1 MNPSTTSA
9 EATADLEPQAPVS
22 MAPLKRRTYLNHE
35 TTVKSWLLTLDH
47 KRIGVM
53 WLFLLVGAF
62 MIGGF
67 FALVLRTK
75 LLHPGPFFISA
86 QQYNRAFTLHGVIMV
101 FFFMIPLIPGIFG
114 NFLLPLMLG
123 AKDVAFP
130 KLNLLSVYLY
140 LAGLSVALVAMI
152 HGGADTGWTFYTP
165 YSTTTPA
172 EVTPILVGAFLS
184 GLGSIVTGLNFI
196 VTLHTMRA
204 PGLTWFK
211 MPLFCWSIY
220 ATSIIQVLATP
231 VIGMVL
237 LMVGFERMFG
247 WGIFDPARGG
257 DPVLFQHLFWFYSHP
272 AVYIMVLPSMAVVS
286 EVVACYSRNR
296 PYGYKIIAFSSIGIA
311 FVGFLT
317 WGHHIFVSGQSIFD
331 AGVFGFLSMLVGIF
345 SAAKI
350 FSWVG
355 TMYKGSVEFSTPLL
369 YIFGFFFLFVFG
381 GMTGVAIATMS
392 LDVPWHGTYFIVAH
406 FHFIMVGATVMAFL
420 AAIHYWFPL
429 MFGRVYSERWAMASA
444 ILVQVGFIGTFFPQ
458 FLLGNEGMPRRYYQY
473 AERFQALNV
482 TSTMFAYVLA
492 IGLGLALLVLTFALF
507 WGKPS
512 GDNPWGSAGFEWLAA
527 CPPIPENFEGQPV
540 VNADSDPYAY
550 KVDIEVSHVS

>member
-1 MNPSTTSA
+1 MNPSTPSA
-9 EATADLEPQAPVS
+9 EAVAERPV
-22 MAPLKRRTYLNHE
+22 AAVQPRPAKRLNYLNWD
-35 TTVKSWLLTLDH
+35 TSAKSWFLTLDH
-47 KRIGVM
+47 KRIGVI
-53 WLFLLVGAF
+53 WLGLMVMAF
-62 MIGGF
+62 STGGF

-75 LLHPGPFFISA
+75 LLHPGPFLISA
-86 QQYNRAFTLHGVIMV
+86 QEYNRMFTLHGVVMV
-101 FFFMIPLIPGIFG
+101 FFFLIPVIPGIFG

-140 LAGLSVALVAMI
+140 ITGLSLALWGMI

-172 EVTPILVGAFLS
+172 DVTPILLGVFLS

-196 VTLHTMRA
+196 VTIHTMRA
-204 PGLTWFK
+204 PGLHWMK
-211 MPLFCWSIY
+211 MPLFIWSIY

-237 LMVGFERMFG
+237 VMVAFERTFG

-257 DPVLFQHLFWFYSHP
+257 DPILFQHLFWFYSHP

-296 PYGYKIIAFSSIGIA
+296 PYGYKVIAYSSLGIA

-317 WGHHIFVSGQSIFD
+317 WGHHMFVSGQSTFD

-350 FSWVG
+350 FSWVA
-355 TMYKGSVEFSTPLL
+355 TMYKGSVEFSTPLF

-406 FHFIMVGATVMAFL
+406 FHFIMVGATLMAFL
-420 AAIHYWFPL
+420 AGLHYWFPL
-429 MFGRVYSERWAMASA
+429 MFGRLYSERWSLAAAIMA
-444 ILVQVGFIGTFFPQ
+444 LVGFVGTFFSQ
-458 FLLGNEGMPRRYYQY
+458 FLVGNEGMPRRYYEY
-473 AERFQALNV
+473 AERFQSLNV
-482 TSTMFAYVLA
+482 ASTMFAYLLA
-492 IGLGLALLVLTFALF
+492 LGLMLALLVLAIALF
-507 WGKPS
+507 TGEKAQK
-512 GDNPWGSAGFEWLAA
+512 NPWGSAGFEWLAD
-527 CPPIPENFEGQPV
+527 CPPIAENFEGQPV
-540 VNADSDPYAY
+540 VAEDSDPYAY
-550 KVDIEVSHVS
+550 KIEVEVEHAS

>member
-1 MNPSTTSA
+1 MNPSTPSA
-9 EATADLEPQAPVS
+9 EAVVTRPAAGPAP
-22 MAPLKRRTYLNHE
+22 APTRRLNYLNHD
-35 TTVKSWLLTLDH
+35 TSAKSWFLTLDH
-47 KRIGVM
+47 KRIGVI
-53 WLFLLVGAF
+53 WLGLMVMAF
-62 MIGGF
+62 TTGGF

-75 LLHPGPFFISA
+75 LLHPGPFLISA
-86 QQYNRAFTLHGVIMV
+86 QQYNRMFTLHGVVMV
-101 FFFMIPLIPGIFG
+101 FFFLIPVIPGIFG

-130 KLNLLSVYLY
+130 KLNLMSVYLY
-140 LAGLSVALVAMI
+140 ITGLSFALWGMI

-165 YSTTTPA
+165 YSTTTPSD
-172 EVTPILVGAFLS
+172 VTPILFGVFLS

-196 VTLHTMRA
+196 VTIHTMRA
-204 PGLTWFK
+204 PGLTWMK
-211 MPLFCWSIY
+211 LPLFTWSIY

-237 LMVGFERMFG
+237 VMVAFERTFG

-257 DPVLFQHLFWFYSHP
+257 DPILFQHLFWFYSHP

-286 EVVACYSRNR
+286 EVVACFSRNR
-296 PYGYKIIAFSSIGIA
+296 PYGYKVIAYSSLGIA

-317 WGHHIFVSGQSIFD
+317 WGHHMFVSGQSTFD

-355 TMYKGSVEFSTPLL
+355 TMYKGSVEFSTPLF

-381 GMTGVAIATMS
+381 GMTGVAIATLS

-406 FHFIMVGATVMAFL
+406 FHFIMVGATLMAFL
-420 AAIHYWFPL
+420 AGLHYWFPL
-429 MFGRVYSERWAMASA
+429 MFGRSYSERWSLTAATLA
-444 ILVQVGFIGTFFPQ
+444 FVGFVGTFFSQ
-458 FLLGNEGMPRRYYQY
+458 FLVGNEGMPRRYYEY

-482 TSTMFAYVLA
+482 ASTMFAYLLA
-492 IGLGLALLVLTFALF
+492 IGLMLALLVLVIALF
-507 WGKPS
+507 AGEKVEH
-512 GDNPWGSAGFEWLAA
+512 NPWGSAGFEWLAA
-527 CPPIPENFEGQPV
+527 CPPIAENFEGQPV
-540 VNADSDPYAY
+540 VAEESDPYAY
-550 KVDIEVSHVS
+550 KVDVEVPHGS